1 MAGIKVKVN
10 LSIIKDIRK
19 LTSSKYTDPI
29 AESILDQM
37 KDVIST
43 GLSPIRGFGRFE
55 AYKAQSRN
63 RGGKKTGYP
72 YNVQTK
78 FPGKKVRPVN
88 LELSGDM
95 LDALDYKNVRDGIE
109 LSIYKKAE
117 AEKAKTHQQGTD
129 LVPQRRFIPSTKGEQ
144 FITSIT
150 VSIKKMFVE
159 ALDKIIRSE

>member
-1 MAGIKVKVN
+1 MAGIKVKVT
-10 LSIIKDIRK
+10 LPIIKDLRK
-19 LTSSKYTDPI
+19 LTSSNYTDPI
-29 AESILDQM
+29 AENILEQM
-37 KDVIST
+37 KDIIAT
-43 GLSPIRGFGRFE
+43 GLSPIRSFGRFE
-55 AYKAQSRN
+55 AYKAQKRN
-63 RGGKKTGYP
+63 RGGKKSGYP
-72 YNVQTK
+72 YNVQKK

-95 LDALDYKNVRDGIE
+95 LEALDYRNIREGIE
-109 LSIYKKAE
+109 ISIYKKAE